1 MVKKQHYEKLMR
13 KNSDLKAMLEEK
25 EDELDT
31 FKQQLADVREQM
43 DKVVDL
49 LGM

>member
-1 MVKKQHYEKLMR
+1 MVTKQHYEKLMR